1 MIINNS
7 NCTDV
12 ASITLIRKINLITT
26 KHITL
31 YKFK

>member
-12 ASITLIRKINLITT
+12 ASITFVRKLNLITT
-26 KHITL
+26 KHATL